1 MTSPLALWYYRTY
14 QVHRSIILLLV
25 HTHAKGSLHDLAP
38 HPCSLQQQQ
47 TAALLLLHL
56 SSLLTMEFFPSVSKI
71 EYKGVE
77 STDPLSFRYYNPEE
91 VILGKPMKDWLRFS
105 VCFWH
110 TFVGGGGSDPFGAK
124 TLERPWEDGLED
136 DPIALAKRRIDVA
149 FEL

>member
-1 MTSPLALWYYRTY
+1 VSRTI
-14 QVHRSIILLLV
+14 QEEDRWRARGSG
-25 HTHAKGSLHDLAP
+25 THAKRSLHEEILPLIIVHVATTA
-38 HPCSLQQQQ
+38 Q
-47 TAALLLLHL
+47 TAALLLPRL
-56 SSLLTMEFFPSVSKI
+56 SSLLTMEFFPTVSKI

>member
-1 MTSPLALWYYRTY
+1 
-14 QVHRSIILLLV
+14 
-25 HTHAKGSLHDLAP
+25 
-38 HPCSLQQQQ
+38 
-47 TAALLLLHL
+47 
-56 SSLLTMEFFPSVSKI
+56 
-71 EYKGVE
+71 
-77 STDPLSFRYYNPEE
+77 LSFRYYNPEE

-110 TFVGGGGSDPFGAK
+110 TFVGGGGSDPFGAQ